1 MSFLLQIVM
10 LSWNSLG
17 NTYSTKLIS
26 THLNPIKILYMTI
39 YGAWTGDIPKWMLY
53 SGKSYSNGW
62 LGVPPISG
70 NLHMTINMDHNGSF
84 FWGMMIN
91 HRSWVNKGVICLWT
105 SLFRRFFG
113 ILCYIISTV
122 YLMWFHNPTIQVHN
136 LWCMSYPIFA
146 LAHWCISMYGQ
157 TWSIM
162 KYEVNYPT
170 NIYPS
175 TSFRD
180 PRCLKTPLQVANV
193 CRCVSPSPCCLHLC
207 EPRAMCGTRGC
218 YWIPLR

>member
-1 MSFLLQIVM
+1 
-10 LSWNSLG
+10 
-17 NTYSTKLIS
+17 
-26 THLNPIKILYMTI
+26 
-39 YGAWTGDIPKWMLY
+39 MLY

-62 LGVPPISG
+62 LGLPPISG

-136 LWCMSYPIFA
+136 LWYMSYPIFA
-146 LAHWCISMYGQ
+146 LADWCIPMHGQ

-162 KYEVNYPT
+162 KYEAT
-170 NIYPS
+170 R
-175 TSFRD
+175 TSKETLNDSLRFIWHLINFETKFLTASHRPKCQGQSPFRTVQHLA
-180 PRCLKTPLQVANV
+180 RS
-193 CRCVSPSPCCLHLC
+193 SPSPWKVVQKMWRPGLHWSHCSHCSKGLICLSCFIWLVC
-207 EPRAMCGTRGC
+207 FFVSLIFGC
-218 YWIPLR
+218 HWIPFQNRCM